1 MNFEIFLFMCFYY
14 AVVKTNAKALI
25 ENGIITEKQLSLFP
39 EKQFVKGFDF
49 PFMPVISNEYPA
61 LIQMFRWGFVPPH
74 IQNTEKANDF
84 LNQYNT
90 LNAKAENLFE
100 SRLFSEAIRKQRCL
114 VLCSGFFEWRHKN
127 PEKKNS
133 EKYPFYVSL
142 KDGGMFVFGGLWEKF
157 TDNETGEII
166 HNYAIITT
174 KANELME
181 LVHNTKKRMPLIIEP
196 ENAMKWLNSDL
207 NDDEIKSFLKPF
219 DADKLKATPIKKINP
234 RLQYESD
241 PGITVYYHY
250 QELSAMLMQYP
261 QYFEKSVDL
270 RGGAP
275 TLF

>member
-1 MNFEIFLFMCFYY
+1 MCFYY

-25 ENGIITEKQLSLFP
+25 QNGIIKEEQLSLFSD
-39 EKQFVKGFDF
+39 KQFVKGFDF
-49 PFMPVISNEYPA
+49 PLMPVISNDKPSD
-61 LIQMFRWGFVPPH
+61 IQMFRWGFVPSH
-74 IQNTEKANDF
+74 TQNTEKAAAF

-90 LNAKAENLFE
+90 LNAKAENLFD

-142 KDGGMFVFGGLWEKF
+142 KDGGMFVFAGVWEKF
-157 TDNETGEII
+157 TDKNTSEII
-166 HNYAIITT
+166 HTYAIITT
-174 KANELME
+174 QANELME

-196 ENAMKWLNSDL
+196 ENALKWLGTDL
-207 NDDEIKSFLKPF
+207 SEEEIKSFFKPF

-234 RLQYESD
+234 RLQYEND
-241 PGITVYYHY
+241 PGFTVYYHY
-250 QELSAMLMQYP
+250 QELSAMMAQYP

-270 RGGAP
+270 MGGAP